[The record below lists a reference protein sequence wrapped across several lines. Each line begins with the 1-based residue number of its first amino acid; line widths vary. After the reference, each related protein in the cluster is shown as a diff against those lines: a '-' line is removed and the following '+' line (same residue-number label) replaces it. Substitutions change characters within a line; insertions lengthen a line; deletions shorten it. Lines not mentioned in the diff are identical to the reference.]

1 MDPYIACKCPPNY
14 TGTRCEICIGGGGG
28 GVPGL
33 ETSLLGLSGT
43 PRCNFTVSV
52 RNDGAYVAR
61 FKLMYS
67 IDGITQPLMVSNN
80 IVARNTKSITIPYYA
95 RNLVVIVEKLFFD
108 WFPILT
114 DTNIN
119 MQTKCTKCY
128 KVWGAVT
135 NPKWDYLLC

>member
-1 MDPYIACKCPPNY
+1 MDPYVACKCPPNY
-14 TGTRCEICIGGGGG
+14 TGARCEICIGGQGQIVPQIGGL
-28 GVPGL
+28 V
-33 ETSLLGLSGT
+33 GLSGT

-67 IDGITQPLMVSNN
+67 IDGITQPLKVSHS
-80 IVARNTKSITIPYYA
+80 IIARTTRSITIPYYA
-95 RNLVVIVEKLFFD
+95 KDLVVISEKLFFD
-108 WFPILT
+108 WFPIFT